1 MVSWV
6 EFNARV
12 LEEAQDETTPLL
24 ERVKFLA
31 ILAKNL
37 DEFSEVRVPRLRKGI
52 ASGDGVEADGWRPDE
67 VLTRAD
73 KRIREIEG
81 GANAVW
87 EACVPKLALAG
98 IHVLSPAD
106 WAADHKAAAK

>member
-1 MVSWV
+1 MGDKKSQRAAAAAVMSSGVIRHVTALPAPERYVNRDLSWV

-12 LEEAQDETTPLL
+12 LEEAQDETVPLL

-37 DEFSEVRVPRLRKGI
+37 DEFAEVRVARLRRGV

-67 VLTRAD
+67 VLNRAD
-73 KRIREIEG
+73 KRIREI
-81 GANAVW
+81 
-87 EACVPKLALAG
+87 
-98 IHVLSPAD
+98 
-106 WAADHKAAAK
+106 